1 MSKLINAMN
10 KALSI
15 NSNTSNAL
23 EIGSTPGY
31 SEVFVNGIGFLAR
44 RISEKSGPS
53 KRYRTIVGDEVV
65 IFTKSDF
72 NFETKIDDKSA
83 SKLMFQELC
92 DFVGE
97 EYLVPKF
104 ELNVLK
110 FVNKKGKEVIK
121 ITRDKNVVLNRKTE
135 QKFTSTL
142 KNKELVKRAYVS
154 ARYAIPMQNLTI
166 ERAQLLLSAN

>member
-1 MSKLINAMN
+1 MDVHTFLR
-10 KALSI
+10 
-15 NSNTSNAL
+15 
-23 EIGSTPGY
+23 
-31 SEVFVNGIGFLAR
+31 SEVFVNGVGFLAR

-53 KRYRTIVGDEVV
+53 KRYRTIVGDQVV
-65 IFTKSDF
+65 IFTKQDF
-72 NFETKIDDKSA
+72 NHETKIDDKSA
-83 SKLMFQELC
+83 SRLMFQELC

-104 ELNVLK
+104 ELNVLT
-110 FVNKKGKEVIK
+110 FVNKKGKTIIK
-121 ITRDKNVVLNRKTE
+121 ITRDKNITLNRKTE

-142 KNKELVKRAYVS
+142 KNKVLVKRAYVS